1 MAPVAKKVP
10 TKESSTNQPSSR
22 RPRPMPEALAGPGTS
37 KGGLGF
43 GRKLL
48 WLPGHV
54 TYLRVFWSS
63 AHNTLD
69 PWGDPTILLSC
80 HYPQWE
86 NGWEELAKEAG
97 TLSCL
102 LHVCGLS
109 AVWILGAQTVS
120 PAGAVTGWK
129 TLSSRG
135 SRECGF
141 KCLGICFLS
150 TLTDENVR
158 SLLKL
163 CF

>member
-1 MAPVAKKVP
+1 
-10 TKESSTNQPSSR
+10 
-22 RPRPMPEALAGPGTS
+22 MPEALARPGTS
-37 KGGLGF
+37 EGGLGF

-48 WLPGHV
+48 WLLGPL

-63 AHNTLD
+63 THKHLRPLGN
-69 PWGDPTILLSC
+69 PTILLSC
-80 HYPQWE
+80 HHLQWE
-86 NGWEELAKEAG
+86 CGWEELAEEAG

-102 LHVCGLS
+102 LHVRGLS
-109 AVWILGAQTVS
+109 VVWILGAQTVL
-120 PAGAVTGWK
+120 PGAVTGWK

-135 SRECGF
+135 SCECGF

-150 TLTDENVR
+150 MLTDENVR